1 MTFRTYMRQEIIMND
16 TKNENIKLLIVK
28 QHRKS
33 ISIKIRNSSLIEVH
47 APFGIEDKDIDA
59 FVEKHGDWI
68 NAKLAEMKEAESA
81 LNSIDVASKA
91 EFDEKIE
98 LAKKI
103 IPEKCA
109 YYADMIGVDYGRI
122 TLKAQKTL
130 FGSCSAAGNLN
141 FNIALMFAP
150 EKVLDY
156 VIIHELCHLKE
167 MNHSVDFWHEVEKV
181 MKDYKVERQWLNDN
195 GAMIMRK
202 AGII

>member
-1 MTFRTYMRQEIIMND
+1 MRQENIMND

-47 APFGIEDKDIDA
+47 APFGVGDKDIDA

-167 MNHSVDFWHEVEKV
+167 MNHSMDFWHEVEKV

>member
-1 MTFRTYMRQEIIMND
+1 MNY
-16 TKNENIKLLIVK
+16 TKDDDIKLLIVK

-150 EKVLDY
+150 ERVLDY

>member
-1 MTFRTYMRQEIIMND
+1 MRQENIMND

-150 EKVLDY
+150 ERVLDY

>member
-1 MTFRTYMRQEIIMND
+1 MTFRTYMRQENIMND

-167 MNHSVDFWHEVEKV
+167 MNHSMDFWHEVEKV
-181 MKDYKVERQWLNDN
+181 MKDYKVERQWLKDN
-195 GAMIMRK
+195 GAIIMRK
-202 AGII
+202 AGIM

>member
-1 MTFRTYMRQEIIMND
+1 MND

-181 MKDYKVERQWLNDN
+181 MKDYKVERQWLKDN
-195 GAMIMRK
+195 GAIIMRK
-202 AGII
+202 AGIM

>member
-1 MTFRTYMRQEIIMND
+1 MRQENIMND

-47 APFGIEDKDIDA
+47 APFGVGDKDIDA

-68 NAKLAEMKEAESA
+68 NAKLAEMQEAESA

-167 MNHSVDFWHEVEKV
+167 MNHSMDFWHEVEKV
-181 MKDYKVERQWLNDN
+181 MKDYKVERQWLKDN
-195 GAMIMRK
+195 GAIIMRK
-202 AGII
+202 AGIM

>member
-1 MTFRTYMRQEIIMND
+1 MTFRTYMRQENIMNY
-16 TKNENIKLLIVK
+16 TKDDDIKLLIVK

>member
-1 MTFRTYMRQEIIMND
+1 MRQENIMND

-167 MNHSVDFWHEVEKV
+167 MNHSMDFWHEVEKV
-181 MKDYKVERQWLNDN
+181 MKDYKVERQWLKDN
-195 GAMIMRK
+195 GAIIMRK
-202 AGII
+202 AGIM

>member
-1 MTFRTYMRQEIIMND
+1 MND

-47 APFGIEDKDIDA
+47 APFGVGDKDIDA

-68 NAKLAEMKEAESA
+68 NAKLAEMQEAESA
-81 LNSIDVASKA
+81 LNSIDVVSRA
-91 EFDEKIE
+91 ELDEKIE

-130 FGSCSAAGNLN
+130 FGSCSAVGNLN

-156 VIIHELCHLKE
+156 VIVHELCHLKE
-167 MNHSVDFWHEVEKV
+167 MNHSMDFWHEVEKV
-181 MKDYKVERQWLNDN
+181 MKDYKVERQWLKDN
-195 GAMIMRK
+195 GAIIMRK
-202 AGII
+202 AGIM

>member
-1 MTFRTYMRQEIIMND
+1 MND

-91 EFDEKIE
+91 E
-98 LAKKI
+98 L
-103 IPEKCA
+103 
-109 YYADMIGVDYGRI
+109 
-122 TLKAQKTL
+122 T
-130 FGSCSAAGNLN
+130 
-141 FNIALMFAP
+141 
-150 EKVLDY
+150 
-156 VIIHELCHLKE
+156 
-167 MNHSVDFWHEVEKV
+167 
-181 MKDYKVERQWLNDN
+181 
-195 GAMIMRK
+195 RK
-202 AGII
+202 

>member
-1 MTFRTYMRQEIIMND
+1 MND

-47 APFGIEDKDIDA
+47 APFGVGDKDIDA

-68 NAKLAEMKEAESA
+68 NAKLAEMQEAESA
-81 LNSIDVASKA
+81 LNSIDVVSRA
-91 EFDEKIE
+91 ELDEKIE

-167 MNHSVDFWHEVEKV
+167 MNHSMDFWHEVEKV
-181 MKDYKVERQWLNDN
+181 MKDYKVERQWLKDN
-195 GAMIMRK
+195 GAIIMRK
-202 AGII
+202 AGIM

>member
-1 MTFRTYMRQEIIMND
+1 MND

-167 MNHSVDFWHEVEKV
+167 MNHSMDFWHEVEKV
-181 MKDYKVERQWLNDN
+181 MKDYKVERQWLKDN
-195 GAMIMRK
+195 GAIIMRK
-202 AGII
+202 AGIM

>member
-1 MTFRTYMRQEIIMND
+1 MRQENIMND

>member
-1 MTFRTYMRQEIIMND
+1 MRQENIMND

-181 MKDYKVERQWLNDN
+181 MKDYKVERQWLKDN
-195 GAMIMRK
+195 GAIIMRK
-202 AGII
+202 AGIM

>member
-1 MTFRTYMRQEIIMND
+1 MRQENIMND

-167 MNHSVDFWHEVEKV
+167 MNHSMDFWHEVEKV

>member
-1 MTFRTYMRQEIIMND
+1 MTFRTYMRQENIMND

>member
-1 MTFRTYMRQEIIMND
+1 MND

>member
-1 MTFRTYMRQEIIMND
+1 MTFRTYMRQENIMND

-181 MKDYKVERQWLNDN
+181 MKDYKVERQWLKDN
-195 GAMIMRK
+195 GAIIMRK
-202 AGII
+202 AGIM

>member
-1 MTFRTYMRQEIIMND
+1 
-16 TKNENIKLLIVK
+16 
-28 QHRKS
+28 
-33 ISIKIRNSSLIEVH
+33 
-47 APFGIEDKDIDA
+47 
-59 FVEKHGDWI
+59 
-68 NAKLAEMKEAESA
+68 
-81 LNSIDVASKA
+81 
-91 EFDEKIE
+91 
-98 LAKKI
+98 
-103 IPEKCA
+103 
-109 YYADMIGVDYGRI
+109 MIGVDYGRI

-167 MNHSVDFWHEVEKV
+167 MNHSMDFWHEVEKV

>member
-1 MTFRTYMRQEIIMND
+1 MND

-167 MNHSVDFWHEVEKV
+167 MNHSMDFWHEVEKV